1 MEQGRRIWNRE
12 TMQIIATFLAVS
24 FAGLAILHLYWAGGG
39 SVGLNSAVPTTEDT
53 PIFTPGPVATTAVA
67 LLLAGFA
74 MVALALG
81 FGWISASLVP
91 YATFMGYALGIVLI
105 LRAVGEFRYVGV
117 FKRIKTSKFARYDT
131 WLFSPFCLLAGLAF
145 LLLAA
150 NTA

>member
-1 MEQGRRIWNRE
+1 
-12 TMQIIATFLAVS
+12 MQIIATFLTVS
-24 FAGLAILHLYWAGGG
+24 FSGLAILHLYWVAGG
-39 SVGLNSAVPTTEDT
+39 SVGLNSALPTVDDT
-53 PIFTPGPVATTAVA
+53 PIFTPGPVATAAVA

-74 MVALALG
+74 IVALALG
-81 FGWISASLVP
+81 FGWVSAPWFP
-91 YATFMGYALGIVLI
+91 YATFMGFALGTILI

-150 NTA
+150 NAA